1 MFLRRKYVFY
11 LYTYNF
17 YYFTF
22 YHFLPFWLFAFARHS
37 SAKKA
42 HYHNKPAFCWF
53 LASSTIISIIID
65 DYTKVAKISEVKYQ
79 RVLLKESLNF
89 TGIISNVGGFDIT
102 SCNINIRITNSP
114 STLQALTPDLF
125 KQPDRSF
132 LDFFKIKKKEFK
144 ISTINEN
151 FTIGERLK
159 AKSARPFSL
168 YIRYPTTFKDPKVN
182 YTLTCH

>member
-1 MFLRRKYVFY
+1 M
-11 LYTYNF
+11 
-17 YYFTF
+17 YFTYIHIIF
-22 YHFLPFWLFAFARHS
+22 IILLFIIFCLFGFLLLRGTVRLKKLIITISLLFAG
-37 SAKKA
+37 
-42 HYHNKPAFCWF
+42 F

-89 TGIISNVGGFDIT
+89 TGIISNVGGFDST

-168 YIRYPTTFKDPKVN
+168 YVRYPTTFKDPKVN

>member
-1 MFLRRKYVFY
+1 M
-11 LYTYNF
+11 
-17 YYFTF
+17 YFTYIHIIF
-22 YHFLPFWLFAFARHS
+22 IILLFIIFCLFGFLLLRGTVRLKKLIITISLLFAG
-37 SAKKA
+37 
-42 HYHNKPAFCWF
+42 F
-53 LASSTIISIIID
+53 LASSAIISIIID

-168 YIRYPTTFKDPKVN
+168 YVRYPTTFKDPKVN

>member
-1 MFLRRKYVFY
+1 M
-11 LYTYNF
+11 
-17 YYFTF
+17 YFTYIHIIF
-22 YHFLPFWLFAFARHS
+22 IILLFIIFCLFGFLLLRGTVRLKKLIITISLLFAG
-37 SAKKA
+37 
-42 HYHNKPAFCWF
+42 F

-151 FTIGERLK
+151 FTIGEKLK

-168 YIRYPTTFKDPKVN
+168 YVRYPTTFKDPKVN

>member
-1 MFLRRKYVFY
+1 M
-11 LYTYNF
+11 
-17 YYFTF
+17 YFTYIHIIF
-22 YHFLPFWLFAFARHS
+22 IILLFIIFCLFGFLLLRGTVRLKKLIITISLLFAG
-37 SAKKA
+37 
-42 HYHNKPAFCWF
+42 F
-53 LASSTIISIIID
+53 LASSTIISFIID

-114 STLQALTPDLF
+114 RTLQALTPDLF

-168 YIRYPTTFKDPKVN
+168 YVRYPTTFKDPKVN

>member
-1 MFLRRKYVFY
+1 M
-11 LYTYNF
+11 
-17 YYFTF
+17 YFTYIHIIF
-22 YHFLPFWLFAFARHS
+22 IILLFIIFCLFGFLLLRGTARLKKLIITISLLFAG
-37 SAKKA
+37 
-42 HYHNKPAFCWF
+42 F

-151 FTIGERLK
+151 FTIGKRLK

-168 YIRYPTTFKDPKVN
+168 YVRYPTTFKDPKVN

>member
-1 MFLRRKYVFY
+1 M
-11 LYTYNF
+11 
-17 YYFTF
+17 YFTYIHIIF
-22 YHFLPFWLFAFARHS
+22 IILLFIIFCLFGFLLLRGTAQLKKLIITISLLFAG
-37 SAKKA
+37 
-42 HYHNKPAFCWF
+42 F
-53 LASSTIISIIID
+53 LASSTIISFIID
-65 DYTKVAKISEVKYQ
+65 DYTKIAKISEVKYQ
-79 RVLLKESLNF
+79 NVLLKESINF

-114 STLQALTPDLF
+114 SAALTPDLF
-125 KQPDRSF
+125 IQQDRSF
-132 LDFFKIKKKEFK
+132 LDFFKIQKKEFK

>member
-1 MFLRRKYVFY
+1 M
-11 LYTYNF
+11 
-17 YYFTF
+17 YFTYIHIIF
-22 YHFLPFWLFAFARHS
+22 IILLFIIFCLFGFLLLRGTARLKKLIITISLLFAG
-37 SAKKA
+37 
-42 HYHNKPAFCWF
+42 F
-53 LASSTIISIIID
+53 LASSTIISFIID
-65 DYTKVAKISEVKYQ
+65 DYTKIAKISEVKYQ
-79 RVLLKESLNF
+79 HVLLKESINF

-114 STLQALTPDLF
+114 SAALTPDLF
-125 KQPDRSF
+125 KQEDRSF
-132 LDFFKIKKKEFK
+132 LDFFKIQKKEFK

>member
-1 MFLRRKYVFY
+1 M
-11 LYTYNF
+11 
-17 YYFTF
+17 YFTYIHIIF
-22 YHFLPFWLFAFARHS
+22 IILLFIIFCLFGFLLLRGTVRLKKLIITISLLFAG
-37 SAKKA
+37 
-42 HYHNKPAFCWF
+42 F

-89 TGIISNVGGFDIT
+89 TGIISNIGGFDIT

-168 YIRYPTTFKDPKVN
+168 YVRYPTTFKDPKVN

>member
-1 MFLRRKYVFY
+1 M
-11 LYTYNF
+11 
-17 YYFTF
+17 YFTYIHIIF
-22 YHFLPFWLFAFARHS
+22 IILLFIIFCLFGFLLLRGTVRLKKLIITISLLFAG
-37 SAKKA
+37 
-42 HYHNKPAFCWF
+42 F
-53 LASSTIISIIID
+53 LASSAIISFIID
-65 DYTKVAKISEVKYQ
+65 DYTKIAKISEVKYQ
-79 RVLLKESLNF
+79 RVLLKESQNF

-168 YIRYPTTFKDPKVN
+168 YVRYPTTFKDPKVN

>member
-1 MFLRRKYVFY
+1 M
-11 LYTYNF
+11 
-17 YYFTF
+17 YFTYIHIIF
-22 YHFLPFWLFAFARHS
+22 IILLFIIFCLFGFLLLRGTTRLKKLIITISMLFAG
-37 SAKKA
+37 
-42 HYHNKPAFCWF
+42 F
-53 LASSTIISIIID
+53 LASSAIISFIID
-65 DYTKVAKISEVKYQ
+65 DYTKIAKISEVKYQ
-79 RVLLKESLNF
+79 HVLLKESINL

-114 STLQALTPDLF
+114 SAALTPDLF
-125 KQPDRSF
+125 IQPDRSF
-132 LDFFKIKKKEFK
+132 LDFFKINKKEFK

>member
-1 MFLRRKYVFY
+1 M
-11 LYTYNF
+11 
-17 YYFTF
+17 YFTYIHIIF
-22 YHFLPFWLFAFARHS
+22 IILLFIIFCLFGFLLLRGTVRLKKLIITISLLFAG
-37 SAKKA
+37 
-42 HYHNKPAFCWF
+42 F

-114 STLQALTPDLF
+114 SAALTPDLF
-125 KQPDRSF
+125 IQPDRSF
-132 LDFFKIKKKEFK
+132 LDFFKIQKKEFK

>member
-1 MFLRRKYVFY
+1 M
-11 LYTYNF
+11 
-17 YYFTF
+17 YFTYIHIIF
-22 YHFLPFWLFAFARHS
+22 IILLFIIFCLFGFLLLRGTVRLKKLIITISLLFAG
-37 SAKKA
+37 
-42 HYHNKPAFCWF
+42 F

-125 KQPDRSF
+125 KQEDRSF
-132 LDFFKIKKKEFK
+132 LDFFKIQKKEFK

-168 YIRYPTTFKDPKVN
+168 YVRYPTTFKDPKVN

>member
-1 MFLRRKYVFY
+1 M
-11 LYTYNF
+11 
-17 YYFTF
+17 YFTYIHIIF
-22 YHFLPFWLFAFARHS
+22 IVLLFIIFWLFGFLLLRGTTRLKKLIITISLLFAG
-37 SAKKA
+37 
-42 HYHNKPAFCWF
+42 F
-53 LASSTIISIIID
+53 LASSAIISFIID
-65 DYTKVAKISEVKYQ
+65 DYTKIAKISEVKYQ
-79 RVLLKESLNF
+79 HVLLKESINF

-114 STLQALTPDLF
+114 SAALTPDLF
-125 KQPDRSF
+125 IQQDRSF

>member
-1 MFLRRKYVFY
+1 M
-11 LYTYNF
+11 
-17 YYFTF
+17 YFTYIHIIF
-22 YHFLPFWLFAFARHS
+22 IILLFIIFCLFGFLLLRGTVRLKKLIITISLLFAG
-37 SAKKA
+37 
-42 HYHNKPAFCWF
+42 F
-53 LASSTIISIIID
+53 LASSTIISFIID

>member
-1 MFLRRKYVFY
+1 M
-11 LYTYNF
+11 
-17 YYFTF
+17 YFTYIHIIF
-22 YHFLPFWLFAFARHS
+22 IILLFIIFCLFGFLLLRGTVRLKKLIITISLLFAG
-37 SAKKA
+37 
-42 HYHNKPAFCWF
+42 F
-53 LASSTIISIIID
+53 LASSTIISLIID

-151 FTIGERLK
+151 FTIGDRLK

>member
-1 MFLRRKYVFY
+1 M
-11 LYTYNF
+11 
-17 YYFTF
+17 YFTYIHIIF
-22 YHFLPFWLFAFARHS
+22 IILLFIIFCLFGFLLLRGTVRLKKLIITISLLFAG
-37 SAKKA
+37 
-42 HYHNKPAFCWF
+42 F

-65 DYTKVAKISEVKYQ
+65 DYTKIAKISEVKYQ

-168 YIRYPTTFKDPKVN
+168 YVRYPTTFKDPKVN